1 MYRFSA
7 NSCATISST
16 AIFLS
21 QQSRQYF
28 SSPRGS
34 ETSFAPQSAHRDLA
48 TDFRGIRC
56 IVNCKLMQRPTHAGL
71 RHLAL
76 NVQRFDQMKRF
87 YVDLLGFAVEWEPD
101 ADNVYLSSGIDNLAL
116 HRASL
121 AAPPPAASLPET
133 PPPAAASASPRAA
146 SQPVALA
153 PAALAPAASPLD
165 HLGLIVREAE
175 DVDRWAAFLE
185 GRGVAI
191 DARPRTHRDGARS
204 CYFRDPDGNSVQII
218 HHPPISGR

>member
-7 NSCATISST
+7 NSRETISST

-76 NVQRFDQMKRF
+76 NVRRLDEMKRF
-87 YVDLLGFAVEWEPD
+87 YVDLLGFTVEWEPD

-116 HRASL
+116 HRASG
-121 AAPPPAASLPET
+121 AGSNQ
-133 PPPAAASASPRAA
+133 SGSC
-146 SQPVALA
+146 S
-153 PAALAPAASPLD
+153 LD
-165 HLGLIVREAE
+165 HLGVIVREAD

-185 GRGVAI
+185 SRG
-191 DARPRTHRDGARS
+191 
-204 CYFRDPDGNSVQII
+204 
-218 HHPPISGR
+218 